1 MTVTLY
7 NHMNSLPRERG
18 DHVFVFTGR
27 AFDENG
33 EPDGIATVASCTY
46 SIGEQTVSF
55 RRNMDSASQRFEYTL
70 KWAIKC
76 AATFGIEDIHAVF
89 ELKREL
95 NEQFLSKM
103 CPDGFIDMRPRKS
116 IPCAAAREHSQ
127 PAVMTPRRRLVFR
140 NRNIATSAGRAFV
153 TA

>member
-1 MTVTLY
+1 
-7 NHMNSLPRERG
+7 MNSLPRERG

-103 CPDGFIDMRPRKS
+103 CPDGFIDM
-116 IPCAAAREHSQ
+116 
-127 PAVMTPRRRLVFR
+127 PASRRRAGNRHCGMTPPAS
-140 NRNIATSAGRAFV
+140 IAKSPAPPRAN
-153 TA
+153 TASPPS